1 MELSQSDINLYYSIL
16 NWEEDLLR
24 YEQTE
29 FEALYEKIMV
39 KIINLLPEKYDEK
52 IFNIIDEFIFQIHAT
67 IQNSEYDKEFREDV
81 LKTAIHFNP
90 SIEKISELKKL
101 PVNTLIYLDNIFSN
115 RLRTMAQIQG
125 GSLGLGRKVLEVS
138 DLPLMLLINL
148 RNVQQI
154 ATVYGND
161 INAPTELMLSLK
173 VFHAATLPKRARKLE
188 WVKLFKEV
196 KTIDENLYF
205 FDGDD
210 CLTDITWL
218 QQPLTQI
225 IKLLIV
231 GKIRQVDF
239 PFISV
244 LAGSYFN
251 SKLFKQVNDF
261 SRKFYQKRLLLE
273 RKSKLDK

>member
-1 MELSQSDINLYYSIL
+1 MELSQSDMNLYYSIL
-16 NWEEDLLR
+16 NWEEELLK

-29 FEALYEKIMV
+29 FEALYEKVMLKLIEV
-39 KIINLLPEKYDEK
+39 LPEKYDEK

-67 IQNSEYDKEFREDV
+67 IQNSDYDKEFREDV
-81 LKTAIHFNP
+81 LKTAMHFNP
-90 SIEKISELKKL
+90 SIGKISELKQL
-101 PVNTLIYLDNIFSN
+101 SVNSLVYLDNTFST
-115 RLRTMAQIQG
+115 RLKTIAQVQG
-125 GSLGLGRKVLEVS
+125 GSLGLGKKVLAVS

-161 INAPTELMLSLK
+161 INSPTELMLSLK

-188 WVKLFKEV
+188 WVRLFNEV
-196 KTIDENLYF
+196 NKIDENLYF

-210 CLTDITWL
+210 SLTDVTWL

-231 GKIRQVDF
+231 EKIRQVDF
-239 PFISV
+239 PFLSM
-244 LAGSYFN
+244 LMGSYFN

-273 RKSKLDK
+273 RKSKS